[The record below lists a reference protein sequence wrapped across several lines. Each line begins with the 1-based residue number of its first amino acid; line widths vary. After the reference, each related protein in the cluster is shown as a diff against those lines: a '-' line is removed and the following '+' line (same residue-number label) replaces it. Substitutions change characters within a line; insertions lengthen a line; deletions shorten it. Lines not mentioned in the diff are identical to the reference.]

1 MIKIEG
7 IRGEPLHPNQL
18 PEFVIRSGPPHTG
31 ESTSGSVN
39 LIHSHILYGEEA
51 FVKFCLDSYGPNAVV
66 QVVEVTTLGSDH
78 DVYLL
83 VSVKEGEPGEPGED
97 DQYAAFSRRLD
108 DLEERVR
115 GLVARVRLLEFMI
128 DYRREVME

>member
-7 IRGEPLHPNQL
+7 IRGEPLHPNQ
-18 PEFVIRSGPPHTG
+18 PSEFVIRSGPPRSG
-31 ESTSGSVN
+31 ESVSVASSTSVASYV
-39 LIHSHILYGEEA
+39 LYGEEA

-83 VSVKEGEPGEPGED
+83 VSVKEGEPEEPGED
-97 DQYAAFSRRLD
+97 DQYAVFSRRLD
-108 DLEERVR
+108 ELEERVR
-115 GLVARVRLLEFMI
+115 GLVARVRLLE
-128 DYRREVME
+128 

>member
-7 IRGEPLHPNQL
+7 IRGEPLHPDQ
-18 PEFVIRSGPPHTG
+18 PSEFIIRSGTSHTG

-83 VSVKEGEPGEPGED
+83 VSVKEGEPGED
-97 DQYAAFSRRLD
+97 DQYTAFSRRLD
-108 DLEERVR
+108 ELEERVR
-115 GLVARVRLLEFMI
+115 RLVARVRILE
-128 DYRREVME
+128 